1 MLFIKLKL
9 IFMNDPKKN
18 IGFKVP
24 LKYFQKLERKIL
36 REVKEGVNIQNNFFV
51 PQNYFN
57 NFNPNFIT
65 RKKTLRFK
73 KKLLIIGSGFS
84 IILIILLFTILNPN
98 NQKKVI
104 KIDNFYTDIES
115 ELRINPLK
123 ALEIS
128 RSIEN
133 IDYEKYNSNFNDFR
147 SSQIDANQVY
157 FNNSF
162 NIYYEESDY

>member
-1 MLFIKLKL
+1 
-9 IFMNDPKKN
+9 MNDPKKN

>member
-1 MLFIKLKL
+1 
-9 IFMNDPKKN
+9 MNNPKKN

-24 LKYFQKLERKIL
+24 LKYFEKLEQKIL

-57 NFNPNFIT
+57 NFKPNFLT
-65 RKKTLRFK
+65 RKKTLGFN

-84 IILIILLFTILNPN
+84 IILIILLFTILNQN
-98 NQKKVI
+98 NQKEEI
-104 KIDNFYTDIES
+104 KTNKFYTDIES
-115 ELRINPLK
+115 ELRIKPLK

-133 IDYEKYNSNFNDFR
+133 IDYEIYNSNFNNFR
-147 SSQIDANQVY
+147 TSQIDANQIY

>member
-1 MLFIKLKL
+1 
-9 IFMNDPKKN
+9 MNNPKKN

-24 LKYFQKLERKIL
+24 LKYFKKLEQKIL
-36 REVKEGVNIQNNFFV
+36 REIKEGVNIQNNFFV

-57 NFNPNFIT
+57 NFKPNFLT
-65 RKKTLRFK
+65 RKKTLGFN

-84 IILIILLFTILNPN
+84 IILIILLFTILNQN
-98 NQKKVI
+98 NQKEEI
-104 KIDNFYTDIES
+104 KTNKFYTDIES
-115 ELRINPLK
+115 ELRIKPLK

-133 IDYEKYNSNFNDFR
+133 IDYEIYNSNFNNFR
-147 SSQIDANQVY
+147 TSQIDANQIY